1 MSESAS
7 RRVAVYFVASP
18 LNYLAARRVALDH
31 EAGARQ
37 VLVCYRP
44 ALKPMVR
51 EADWD
56 AVVHMPWP
64 RFDPLPGL
72 FGRLRRTLQNIRGVA
87 GVVGPCETIHLHSP
101 VFDTEAV
108 NYFVRA
114 LPRLTGARELL
125 ARILPDGVNSL
136 HRHPLRLARRL
147 ATQARRIRR
156 VVSPLLNYSAF
167 SGDRIGSDAA
177 FVDRVYVLS
186 GFAHEYDAAKVVM
199 LGPLVTPVLDS
210 ASPGATPRRA
220 LVLGQP
226 LLGHRQISEGQRQA
240 IARAMAAWL
249 AAEGIEQV
257 DYKPHPREH
266 GDGEFWSSRY
276 RRLVI
281 DEPLESYMAHEA
293 YDVVMGVCSTALF
306 TAKQI
311 QSPACR
317 VVAVGAECVRFDTAA
332 MRGDVMNMMQ
342 KLGVVMVPVSSR
354 PRS

>member
-1 MSESAS
+1 MVEQTR

-51 EADWD
+51 ESDWD
-56 AVVHMPWP
+56 AVIHMPWP

-72 FGRLRRTLQNIRGVA
+72 FGRLRRTLANIRLVA
-87 GVVGPCETIHLHSP
+87 GEVGRCDTIHLHSP

-114 LPRLTGARELL
+114 LPRLTGAGVLH

-136 HRHPLRLARRL
+136 HRHPMRLARRWAMQL
-147 ATQARRIRR
+147 RRLRGM
-156 VVSPLLNYSAF
+156 VSPLLRYAAF
-167 SGDRIGSDAA
+167 NGDRIGSDADY
-177 FVDRVYVLS
+177 VDRIYVLA
-186 GFAHEYDAAKVVM
+186 GFSHEYDGAKVVM
-199 LGPLVTPVLDS
+199 LGPLVEPAMGASS
-210 ASPGATPRRA
+210 AAAAPRRA

-226 LLGHRQISEGQRQA
+226 LLGHRQISEPQRRA
-240 IARAMAAWL
+240 IKEAMVRWL
-249 AAEGIEQV
+249 ELQGIEHV

-266 GDGEFWSSRY
+266 GDGEFWSTRY
-276 RRLVI
+276 SRLVI

-306 TAKQI
+306 TARQI
-311 QSPACR
+311 QSPACQ
-317 VVAVGAECVRFDTAA
+317 VVAVGADCVRFDTLA
-332 MRGDVMNMMQ
+332 MREDVMNMMRQ
-342 KLGVVMVPVSSR
+342 LGVVMVPATNHR
-354 PRS
+354 PS

>member
-1 MSESAS
+1 MQNSH

-31 EAGARQ
+31 EGGARQ

-51 EADWD
+51 DADWD

-72 FGRLRRTLQNIRGVA
+72 FGRLRRTLQNMREVA
-87 GVVGPCETIHLHSP
+87 GVVGSCDSIHLHSP

-108 NYFVRA
+108 NYFIRA
-114 LPRLTGARELL
+114 LPRLTGAAELR

-136 HRHPLRLARRL
+136 HRHPLRLARRM
-147 ATQARRIRR
+147 AMQARRIRR
-156 VVSPLLNYSAF
+156 LVSPLLSYAIF
-167 SGDRIGSDAA
+167 SGDRIGSDAS

-186 GFAHEYDAAKVVM
+186 GFAHEYDPAKAVM
-199 LGPLVTPVLDS
+199 LGPLVTPAKGL
-210 ASPGATPRRA
+210 ASDGRATKRA

-226 LLGHRQISEGQRQA
+226 LLGHRQINESQRHA
-240 IARAMAAWL
+240 IASAMARWL
-249 AAEGIEQV
+249 ASEGIERV

-266 GDGEFWSSRY
+266 GDGEFWNERY
-276 RRLVI
+276 HRLMI
-281 DEPLESYMAHEA
+281 QEPLESYMAHEA

-306 TAKQI
+306 TARQI

-317 VVAVGAECVRFDTAA
+317 VVAIGAERVRFDSPA
-332 MRGDVMNMMQ
+332 MRKDVLDMMQ
-342 KLGVVMVPVSSR
+342 QLGVEIVPVKIDG
-354 PRS
+354 P

>member
-1 MSESAS
+1 MVEQT
-7 RRVAVYFVASP
+7 RQRVAVYFVASP

-51 EADWD
+51 DADWD
-56 AVVHMPWP
+56 AVIHMPWP

-72 FGRLRRTLQNIRGVA
+72 FGRLRRTVANIRLVA
-87 GVVGPCETIHLHSP
+87 GEIGRCETIHLHSP

-114 LPRLTGARELL
+114 LPRLTGAGELR

-136 HRHPLRLARRL
+136 HRHPMRVARRL
-147 ATQARRIRR
+147 AMQLRRLRGL
-156 VVSPLLNYSAF
+156 VSPLLRYAAF
-167 SGDRIGSDAA
+167 SGDRIGSEAD
-177 FVDRVYVLS
+177 FVDRIYVLS
-186 GFAHEYDAAKVVM
+186 GFSHEYDVARAVV
-199 LGPLVTPVLDS
+199 LGPLVEPALNASHAS
-210 ASPGATPRRA
+210 AAPRRA

-226 LLGHRQISEGQRQA
+226 LLGHRQISESQRQA
-240 IARAMAAWL
+240 IKQAMARWL
-249 AAEGIEQV
+249 EAEGIERV

-266 GDGEFWSSRY
+266 GDGEFWSTRY
-276 RRLVI
+276 SRLVI

-306 TAKQI
+306 TARQI
-311 QSPACR
+311 QSPACQ
-317 VVAVGAECVRFDTAA
+317 VVAVGAEAVRFDTPE
-332 MRGDVMNMMQ
+332 MREDLMNMMRQ
-342 KLGVVMVPVSSR
+342 LGIVMVPVTHHR
-354 PRS
+354 PG

>member
-1 MSESAS
+1 
-7 RRVAVYFVASP
+7 VYFVASP

-44 ALKPMVR
+44 ALKAMVCD
-51 EADWD
+51 ADWD

-72 FGRLRRTLQNIRGVA
+72 FGRLRRTLQNMRAVA
-87 GVVGPCETIHLHSP
+87 EVVGSCDTIHLHSP

-114 LPRLTGARELL
+114 LPRLTGARELR

-136 HRHPLRLARRL
+136 HRHPLRLARRV
-147 ATQARRIRR
+147 AMQARRIRR
-156 VVSPLLNYSAF
+156 LVSPLLSYSVF

-186 GFAHEYDAAKVVM
+186 GFAHEYDPAKVTV
-199 LGPLVTPVLDS
+199 LGPLVTPAQES
-210 ASPGATPRRA
+210 APGGNAAKRA

-226 LLGHRQISEGQRQA
+226 LLGHRQISEPQRRT
-240 IARAMAAWL
+240 IASAMAQWL
-249 AAEGIEQV
+249 AAEGVERV

-266 GDGEFWSSRY
+266 GDGEFWSPHY

-281 DEPLESYMAHEA
+281 DEPLESYLAHEA

-306 TAKQI
+306 TARQI
-311 QSPACR
+311 QSPGCR
-317 VVAVGAECVRFDTAA
+317 VVAVGAECVRFDTPA
-332 MRGDVMNMMQ
+332 MRSDVMNMMRQ
-342 KLGVVMVPVSSR
+342 LGVVMVPVSSS